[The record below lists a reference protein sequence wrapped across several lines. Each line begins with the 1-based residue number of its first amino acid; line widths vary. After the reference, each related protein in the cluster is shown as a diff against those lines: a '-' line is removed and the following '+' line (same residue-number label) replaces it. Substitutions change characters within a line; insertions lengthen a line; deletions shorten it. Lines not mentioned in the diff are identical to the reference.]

1 MDINKIDYGMELKRK
16 VQKLEFKKQFLE
28 TAFKLDV
35 TQLMIEKG
43 FREPNIPNTLS
54 IKDIK
59 ECGMY
64 EDFKQMISTG
74 IVEVTKQISS
84 VKKEIEKL

>member
-1 MDINKIDYGMELKRK
+1 MELKRK

-54 IKDIK
+54 INDIK

-64 EDFKQMISTG
+64 EDFKQMLNTG
-74 IVEVTKQISS
+74 IVEITKQIAG
-84 VKKEIEKL
+84 VKKEIGKL